1 MRLVKEVQD
10 SNIIILISHGLV
22 STLKALGR

>member
-22 STLKALGR
+22 SILKALGR